1 MGCGPDHGLGDRAGQ
16 ELRGREGAR
25 SARSHLRLP
34 GSHRRLQHVADGAS
48 GHHRQ
53 PVPAREHHRRARH
66 SREVTAVLE
75 VRQLS
80 ARYGR
85 VEALHD
91 ICLSVADGEFVAVLG
106 PNGAG
111 KSTLMRAIM
120 GLVANS
126 GEVSFRGAALP
137 RQAPDACVAR
147 GVVLVPEGRG
157 IFAPMTVAENLELGA
172 YLLNDD
178 VEFERRRAR
187 VFKLFPRLRER
198 LGQIAGSLSG
208 GEQQMRAVGRALMAD
223 PKILLL
229 DEPSLGLAPRIID
242 EILSTLALL
251 NKEGLPIVLVE
262 QKAPLAL
269 RLTSRAYLLS
279 VGRLIAEI
287 DPRNITS
294 HDELARYY
302 LS

>member
-1 MGCGPDHGLGDRAGQ
+1 MT
-16 ELRGREGAR
+16 
-25 SARSHLRLP
+25 SI
-34 GSHRRLQHVADGAS
+34 
-48 GHHRQ
+48 
-53 PVPAREHHRRARH
+53 
-66 SREVTAVLE
+66 LE
-75 VRQLS
+75 VRRLS

-91 ICLSVADGEFVAVLG
+91 ISLSVADGEFVAVLG

-126 GEVSFRGAALP
+126 GDVSFRGAALP
-137 RQAPDACVAR
+137 RQSPDACVAR

-172 YLLNDD
+172 YLLNDAA
-178 VEFERRRAR
+178 EFERRHAR
-187 VFKLFPRLRER
+187 VFNLFPRMRER
-198 LGQIAGSLSG
+198 LGQVAGSLSG
-208 GEQQMRAVGRALMAD
+208 GEQQMLAVGRALMAD

-229 DEPSLGLAPRIID
+229 DEPSLGLAPKVID

-251 NKEGLPIVLVE
+251 NKQGLPIVLVE

-269 RLTSRAYLLS
+269 RLSSRAYLLS
-279 VGRLIAEI
+279 VGRLVAEI
-287 DPRNITS
+287 DPRTIKS

>member
-1 MGCGPDHGLGDRAGQ
+1 MT
-16 ELRGREGAR
+16 
-25 SARSHLRLP
+25 S
-34 GSHRRLQHVADGAS
+34 
-48 GHHRQ
+48 
-53 PVPAREHHRRARH
+53 
-66 SREVTAVLE
+66 VLE

-85 VEALHD
+85 VETLHD
-91 ICLSVADGEFVAVLG
+91 ISLSVAEGEFVAVLG

-120 GLVANS
+120 GLVANA
-126 GEVSFRGAALP
+126 GDVSFRGAALP
-137 RQAPDACVAR
+137 RQSPDTCVAR

-172 YLLNDD
+172 YLLNDSA
-178 VEFERRRAR
+178 EFERRQAR
-187 VFKLFPRLRER
+187 VFSLFPRMRER
-198 LGQIAGSLSG
+198 LGQVAGSLSG
-208 GEQQMRAVGRALMAD
+208 GEQQMLAVGRALMAD

-229 DEPSLGLAPRIID
+229 DEPSLGLGPKVID

-269 RLTSRAYLLS
+269 RLSNRAYLLS

-287 DPRNITS
+287 DPRTIKS

>member
-1 MGCGPDHGLGDRAGQ
+1 MT
-16 ELRGREGAR
+16 
-25 SARSHLRLP
+25 S
-34 GSHRRLQHVADGAS
+34 
-48 GHHRQ
+48 
-53 PVPAREHHRRARH
+53 
-66 SREVTAVLE
+66 VLE

-91 ICLSVADGEFVAVLG
+91 LSLSVADGEFVAVLG

-120 GLVANS
+120 GLVSNA
-126 GEVSFRGAALP
+126 GDVSFRGAALP
-137 RQAPDACVAR
+137 RQSPDTCVAR

-172 YLLNDD
+172 YLLNDSA
-178 VEFERRRAR
+178 EFERRQAR
-187 VFKLFPRLRER
+187 VFNLFPRMRER
-198 LGQIAGSLSG
+198 LGQVAGSLSG
-208 GEQQMRAVGRALMAD
+208 GEQQMLAVGRALMAD

-229 DEPSLGLAPRIID
+229 DEPSLGLGPKVID

-269 RLTSRAYLLS
+269 RLSNRAYLLS

-287 DPRNITS
+287 DPRTIKS

>member
-1 MGCGPDHGLGDRAGQ
+1 MT
-16 ELRGREGAR
+16 
-25 SARSHLRLP
+25 S
-34 GSHRRLQHVADGAS
+34 
-48 GHHRQ
+48 
-53 PVPAREHHRRARH
+53 
-66 SREVTAVLE
+66 VLE

-80 ARYGR
+80 AHYGR

-91 ICLSVADGEFVAVLG
+91 ISLSVADGEFVAVLG

-120 GLVANS
+120 GLVANA
-126 GEVSFRGAALP
+126 GDVSFRGAALP
-137 RQAPDACVAR
+137 RQSPDTCVAR

-172 YLLNDD
+172 YLLNDSA
-178 VEFERRRAR
+178 EFERRQAR
-187 VFKLFPRLRER
+187 VFSLFPRMRER
-198 LGQIAGSLSG
+198 LGQVAGSLSG
-208 GEQQMRAVGRALMAD
+208 GEQQMLAVGRALMAD

-229 DEPSLGLAPRIID
+229 DEPSLGLGPKVID

-269 RLTSRAYLLS
+269 RLSNRAYLLS

-287 DPRNITS
+287 DPRTIKS

>member
-1 MGCGPDHGLGDRAGQ
+1 
-16 ELRGREGAR
+16 
-25 SARSHLRLP
+25 
-34 GSHRRLQHVADGAS
+34 
-48 GHHRQ
+48 
-53 PVPAREHHRRARH
+53 
-66 SREVTAVLE
+66 VTSVLE

-91 ICLSVADGEFVAVLG
+91 ISLSVADGEFVAVLG

-126 GEVSFRGAALP
+126 GDVSFRGAALP
-137 RQAPDACVAR
+137 RQSPDTCVAR

-172 YLLNDD
+172 YLLDD
-178 VEFERRRAR
+178 TAEFERRQAR
-187 VFKLFPRLRER
+187 VFNLFPRMRER
-198 LGQIAGSLSG
+198 FGQIAGSLSG
-208 GEQQMRAVGRALMAD
+208 GEQQMLAVGRALMAD

-229 DEPSLGLAPRIID
+229 DEPSLGLAPKVID

-269 RLTSRAYLLS
+269 RLSSRAYLLS

-287 DPRNITS
+287 DPRTIKS